1 MSDSDIVWIASF
13 DIGKKNFAFYIE
25 EFDKSEI
32 MKLPRVQS
40 SKRYN
45 SDGTTTPDFEKIVKK
60 VCTNGK
66 SIIFENSDLTEGCK
80 KSSYLDPETY
90 HNMTDLLDRYVDY
103 WDQCDA
109 FVIEKQMSFG
119 KRHNTM
125 ALKLGQHCWSYFAFK
140 YGRFKEIVEFPA
152 YHKTQVLGAKKII
165 SKGGTKYKAI
175 DKPAR
180 KKWSVEKAISIL
192 KDRNDDKTISTLTSA
207 RKRDDL
213 ADVLCQLQAFKIL
226 VYIDKV
232 I

>member
-32 MKLPRVQS
+32 MKLPRIQS

-125 ALKLGQHCWSYFAFK
+125 ALKLGQHCWSYFSFK

-152 YHKTQVLGAKKII
+152 YYKTQVLGAKKII

>member
-32 MKLPRVQS
+32 MKLPRIQS

-125 ALKLGQHCWSYFAFK
+125 ALKLGQHCWSYFSFK

-152 YHKTQVLGAKKII
+152 YYKTQVLGAKKII

-207 RKRDDL
+207 KKRDDL